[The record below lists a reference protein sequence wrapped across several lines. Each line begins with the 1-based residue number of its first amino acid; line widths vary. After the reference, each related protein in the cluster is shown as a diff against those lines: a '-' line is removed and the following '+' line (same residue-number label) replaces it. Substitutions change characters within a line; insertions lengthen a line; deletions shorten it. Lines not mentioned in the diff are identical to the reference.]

1 MIHILGKNTNSALT
15 NLKPA
20 DTQPNA
26 TDLRIGKVFK
36 INTNEFII
44 NEESKVHRGSQQLFP
59 DASDWF
65 HLDVGAYEIIM
76 ENEITVGADEA
87 GWVVPRSSLNR
98 NGVFITSGLYD
109 SGYKGVMAGVMHV
122 ECGPVRIQKG
132 TRVAQFVLFKAEALS
147 NYNGSYG
154 AGSTHDQKYK

>member
-1 MIHILGKNTNSALT
+1 
-15 NLKPA
+15 
-20 DTQPNA
+20 
-26 TDLRIGKVFK
+26 
-36 INTNEFII
+36 
-44 NEESKVHRGSQQLFP
+44 
-59 DASDWF
+59 
-65 HLDVGAYEIIM
+65 M

-109 SGYKGVMAGVMHV
+109 SGYTGVMAGVMHV